1 MIKVTTQSEIKD
13 LDLLAKIAEK
23 VEPKDTGE
31 KDKPVKK

>member
-23 VEPKDTGE
+23 VEPKDAGE